1 MKLSESSNKKPLF
14 IELRAVIG
22 KSLDEIAKELE
33 VSKTTLLKWDKE
45 FRAEL
50 DEVIQMRLRVML
62 DEFGYGIEGRLERI
76 IKLNERLLKEIETRD
91 LTEIPTDK
99 LIKLH
104 LESFGKLDQMIVQSE
119 QVIRDLDKQTG
130 DSDKPMA
137 IIRLAYADPAL
148 G

>member
-76 IKLNERLLKEIETRD
+76 IKLNERLLKEIESRD
-91 LTEIPTDK
+91 LTEIPTDS
-99 LIKLH
+99 I
-104 LESFGKLDQMIVQSE
+104 S
-119 QVIRDLDKQTG
+119 
-130 DSDKPMA
+130 
-137 IIRLAYADPAL
+137 
-148 G
+148 